1 MSRSRLDVLC
11 FGEAL
16 VDMLPDRRG
25 RLRDCERF
33 EAHSG
38 GAPANVAVGVARL
51 GLRAGFCGVVGED
64 EFGRLLERKLRAE
77 GVETS
82 LRFSGEA
89 RTGVWFVALDRRGD
103 RTFFSPN
110 GTHGA
115 DKLLATSDVRRA
127 PIGRAR
133 WLHCGTSSHVLPAGQ
148 RALLAAVRR
157 ARSLGVRI
165 SFDPNV
171 RAHLWRDLRDLR
183 SLCDRVFP
191 SCDLVKL
198 AREESEA
205 CTGES
210 DPRKAAAILVSRG
223 VELACITLGADGVYA
238 RQGDREFRV
247 AAPRVRVVD
256 TTGAG
261 DGFVAGLL
269 SRLPAGARGS
279 IPDAPLQAALAFA
292 CAVGSQV
299 CTRLGAVAGLPGRT
313 FALERRQSR
322 TRSG

>member
-1 MSRSRLDVLC
+1 MSPSRLDVLC

-16 VDMLPDRRG
+16 VDFLPDRRG

-38 GAPANVAVGVARL
+38 GAPANVAVGIARL
-51 GLRAGFCGVVGED
+51 GLRAAFCGVVGDD

-82 LRFSGEA
+82 LRFSGDA

-103 RTFFSPN
+103 RTFFSPS

-115 DKLLATSDVRRA
+115 DKLISAIDVRRA
-127 PIGRAR
+127 PMARAR
-133 WLHCGTSSHVLPAGQ
+133 WLHCGTSSHVLRPG
-148 RALLAAVRR
+148 RSALLGAVER

-171 RAHLWRDLRDLR
+171 RAHLWRDLRELR
-183 SLCDRVFP
+183 TLCERVFP
-191 SCDLVKL
+191 SCDVVKL
-198 AREESEA
+198 AREETET

-210 DPRKAAAILVSRG
+210 DPRRAAAALVSRG
-223 VELACITLGADGVYA
+223 VKLACITLGAQGVFA
-238 RQGDREFRV
+238 RQGKRQFRV
-247 AAPRVRVVD
+247 PAPRVRVVD

-269 SRLPAGARGS
+269 ARLPAEDLGPL
-279 IPDAPLQAALAFA
+279 PDAALRDALGFG
-292 CAVGSQV
+292 CAVGSRV
-299 CTRLGAVAGLPGRT
+299 CTRLGAVSGLPHVAGL
-313 FALERRQSR
+313 A
-322 TRSG
+322 SG

>member
-1 MSRSRLDVLC
+1 MSRARLDVLC

-51 GLRAGFCGVVGED
+51 GLRAGFCGVVGDD

-82 LRFSGEA
+82 LRFSDEA

-115 DKLLATSDVRRA
+115 DKLLSTIDVRRA

-148 RALLAAVRR
+148 RALLSAVRR
-157 ARSLGVRI
+157 AHSLGVRI

-171 RAHLWRDLRDLR
+171 RAHLWRDLRELR
-183 SLCDRVFP
+183 KLSEAVVPACDF
-191 SCDLVKL
+191 VKL
-198 AREESEA
+198 SAEEAEA
-205 CTGES
+205 CTGER
-210 DPRKAAAILVSRG
+210 DPARAAAWLVSRG
-223 VELACITLGADGVYA
+223 VKLACITLGAGGAIA
-238 RQGDREFRV
+238 RQGKRTFR
-247 AAPRVRVVD
+247 APARRVSVVD

-269 SRLPAGARGS
+269 SRLPAVDPS
-279 IPDAPLQAALAFA
+279 TIPDRVLQDALVFA
-292 CAVGSQV
+292 CAVGTRV
-299 CTRLGAVAGLPGRT
+299 CTRLGAVAGLPRKGEIR
-313 FALERRQSR
+313 A
-322 TRSG
+322 

>member
-1 MSRSRLDVLC
+1 MSASRLDVLC

-16 VDMLPDRRG
+16 VDFLPDRRG
-25 RLRDCERF
+25 RSRDCERF

-38 GAPANVAVGVARL
+38 GAPANVAVGIARL
-51 GLRAGFCGVVGED
+51 GLRAGFCGVVGDD

-103 RTFFSPN
+103 RTFFSPS

-115 DKLLATSDVRRA
+115 DKLISAIDVRRA
-127 PIGRAR
+127 PIARAR
-133 WLHCGTSSHVLPAGQ
+133 WLHCGTSSHVLRPG
-148 RALLAAVRR
+148 RSALLGAVER

-171 RAHLWRDLRDLR
+171 RAHLWRDLRELR
-183 SLCDRVFP
+183 TLCERVFP
-191 SCDLVKL
+191 SCDVVKL
-198 AREESEA
+198 AREETET
-205 CTGES
+205 CTGEG
-210 DPRKAAAILVSRG
+210 DPRRAAAALVSRG
-223 VELACITLGADGVYA
+223 VKLACITLGPQGAFA
-238 RQGDREFRV
+238 RQGRREFRV
-247 AAPRVRVVD
+247 PAPRVRVVD

-269 SRLPAGARGS
+269 CRLPAEDLAPL
-279 IPDAPLQAALAFA
+279 PDAALRDALAFG
-292 CAVGSQV
+292 CAVGSRV
-299 CTRLGAVAGLPGRT
+299 CTRLGAVSGLPHVAGL
-313 FALERRQSR
+313 A
-322 TRSG
+322 SG

>member
-1 MSRSRLDVLC
+1 MSPRRLDVLC

-16 VDMLPDRRG
+16 VDFLPDRRG

-38 GAPANVAVGVARL
+38 GAPANVAVGIARL
-51 GLRAGFCGVVGED
+51 GLRAGFCGVVGDD

-82 LRFSGEA
+82 LRFSDEA

-103 RTFFSPN
+103 RTFFSPS

-115 DKLLATSDVRRA
+115 DKLISALDVRRA
-127 PIGRAR
+127 PIARAA
-133 WLHCGTSSHVLPAGQ
+133 WLHCGTSSHVLPEGR
-148 RALLAAVRR
+148 RALVAAVAR
-157 ARSLGVRI
+157 ARKLGVRV

-183 SLCDRVFP
+183 KLCERVFP
-191 SCDLVKL
+191 SCDVVKL
-198 AREESEA
+198 SREETGA
-205 CTGES
+205 CVGER
-210 DPRKAAAILVSRG
+210 DPRRAAAALVSRG
-223 VELACITLGADGVYA
+223 VKLACITLGARGALA
-238 RQGDREFRV
+238 RQGTREFRV
-247 AAPRVRVVD
+247 EAPRVRVVD

-269 SRLPAGARGS
+269 SRLPGGDPSS
-279 IPDAPLQAALAFA
+279 IADAALRDALAFG
-292 CAVGSQV
+292 CAVGSRV
-299 CTRLGAVAGLPGRT
+299 CTRLGAVSGLPRT
-313 FALERRQSR
+313 GELPA
-322 TRSG
+322 

>member
-1 MSRSRLDVLC
+1 MSPRRLDVLC
-11 FGEAL
+11 LGEAL
-16 VDMLPDRRG
+16 VDFLPDRRG

-51 GLRAGFCGVVGED
+51 GLQAGFCGVVGDD

-82 LRFSGEA
+82 LRFSDQA

-103 RTFFSPN
+103 RTFFSPS

-115 DKLLATSDVRRA
+115 DKLISAIDVRRA
-127 PIGRAR
+127 PIPRAGF
-133 WLHCGTSSHVLPAGQ
+133 LHCGTSSHVLPAGQ
-148 RALLAAVRR
+148 RALLAAVGR
-157 ARSLGVRI
+157 ARKLGVRI

-183 SLCDRVFP
+183 KLCERVFP
-191 SCDLVKL
+191 SCDVVKL
-198 AREESEA
+198 SLEEAET

-210 DPRKAAAILVSRG
+210 DPRRAAAALVSRG
-223 VELACITLGADGVYA
+223 VKLACITLGPRGAFA
-238 RQGDREFRV
+238 RQGTREFRL

-269 SRLPAGARGS
+269 SRLPGGDPSS
-279 IPDAPLQAALAFA
+279 IPDTALRDALAFG
-292 CAVGSQV
+292 CAVGSRV
-299 CTRLGAVAGLPGRT
+299 CTRLGAVSGLP
-313 FALERRQSR
+313 RR
-322 TRSG
+322 GELVA